1 MILVYIIVS
10 GLFLGFLFAIYSV
23 YRLNLYIE
31 NLEEKVQ
38 EHITLTENL
47 RQSIKDIVAEDTLE
61 NDGRLKK
68 YRIQKERNF
77 IYNGIKAD
85 EGNYEL

>member
-10 GLFLGFLFAIYSV
+10 GLFLGLLFAIYSV